1 MIKIICL
8 GKIKE
13 PYLIEGIKD
22 YSKRIK
28 KYTHLEIIELK
39 EESSLVTTKN
49 LGNEK
54 ERIMANIKDNDFVI
68 TLQIDGQLLTSVE
81 LAKLI
86 DQTLIHNPNIV
97 FIIGSS
103 EGLAN
108 EVKQRANY
116 RLSFSQLTFPHQLFR
131 LILLEQIY
139 RSYKITNNER
149 YHK

>member
-68 TLQIDGQLLTSVE
+68 TLQIDGQPLTSVE
-81 LAKLI
+81 MAKLI
-86 DQTLIHNPNIV
+86 DQTLIHHPNIV

-108 EVKQRANY
+108 EVKERANY
-116 RLSFSQLTFPHQLFR
+116 RLSFSHLTFPHQLFR

-139 RSYKITNNER
+139 RSYKIINNER

>member
-1 MIKIICL
+1 
-8 GKIKE
+8 
-13 PYLIEGIKD
+13 
-22 YSKRIK
+22 
-28 KYTHLEIIELK
+28 
-39 EESSLVTTKN
+39 
-49 LGNEK
+49 
-54 ERIMANIKDNDFVI
+54 
-68 TLQIDGQLLTSVE
+68 
-81 LAKLI
+81 LI